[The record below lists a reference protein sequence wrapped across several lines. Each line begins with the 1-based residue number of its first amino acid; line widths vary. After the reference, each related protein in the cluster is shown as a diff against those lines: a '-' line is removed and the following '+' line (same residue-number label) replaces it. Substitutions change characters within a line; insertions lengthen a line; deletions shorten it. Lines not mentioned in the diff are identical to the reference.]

1 MTTTDELVSTARS
14 VLRRATYI
22 NGIEN
27 PTWKQWYNSRRGDC
41 SDFTHALYNA
51 YGISIS
57 GMSYEQAKD
66 GVEIA
71 SWRGKASDSVAAF
84 NKIKHLVIPGD
95 LVCMSLRGVINA
107 GVKPNHVEMMSTLA
121 GDSIGHGYG
130 IGPTE
135 HKVTANDLLGNAVMW
150 TVRRIIIDDGD
161 NELNQDQANKLD
173 AIYAMLHVPGTGY
186 GYPQANNNAINALPD
201 AIFYRNFPRGGNAS
215 GTTNLAGMV
224 SWNDSHIN
232 DIQKAIAKVV
242 EKTIDNPEIVAEL
255 MKNIGVEIGKLSFS
269 LVEEGK

>member
-14 VLRRATYI
+14 VLRRATYV
-22 NGIEN
+22 NGIN
-27 PTWKQWYNSRRGDC
+27 KPTWEQWYNARRGDC
-41 SDFTHALYNA
+41 SDFTHALFNA
-51 YGISIS
+51 YGISIG
-57 GMSYEQAKD
+57 GMSYDQAKD

-71 SWRGKASDSVAAF
+71 SWSGKASDSVAAF

-95 LVCMSLRGVINA
+95 LVCMSLRGGVNA
-107 GVKPNHVEMMSTLA
+107 GVKPNHVEMMSTLT
-121 GDSIGHGYG
+121 GDSIGHGSG

-135 HKVTANDLLGNAVMW
+135 HKVTANNLLGNAVMW
-150 TVRRIIIDDGD
+150 TVRRILTDDGD

-186 GYPQANNNAINALPD
+186 GYPQAILNDVRALPD
-201 AIFYRNFPRGGNAS
+201 AILYRNFPRGGNAE

-224 SWNDSHIN
+224 AWNDSHYHN
-232 DIQKAIAKVV
+232 IQEAIAKVV

-255 MKNIGVEIGKLSFS
+255 IKNIGVEIGKLSFS